1 MTPYIATGAI
11 SPKMIGAPPPLEGP
25 RVTLDQASFRA
36 LASEVRVEVLKRLDE
51 LRMTVTDLANAL
63 QLSKPTLLEH
73 LEKLQT
79 AELVKRIDEG
89 RKWIYYELTGRGKKI
104 LHPERVTIVVSLCLS
119 MFLAAAGIFA
129 LASGLTSGMLAAP
142 GTAGPG
148 GYQTIGSGLS
158 FSPLPPLALAGFGLA
173 AAALWFIG
181 LALFFQ
187 IRGGERR
194 AKVFASLQDL

>member
-1 MTPYIATGAI
+1 MTPYISRRPMARQ
-11 SPKMIGAPPPLEGP
+11 MIGAPPPLEGP

-36 LASEVRVEVLKRLDE
+36 LASEVRVEVLKKLDE
-51 LRMTVTDLANAL
+51 RRMTVTDLANAL
-63 QLSKPTLLEH
+63 DLSKPTLLEH

-89 RKWIYYELTGRGKKI
+89 RKWIYYELTGRGRKI
-104 LHPERVTIVVSLCLS
+104 LHPEKVTIVISLCLS

-148 GYQTIGSGLS
+148 GYPTVGPGLCY
-158 FSPLPPLALAGFGLA
+158 SPLPPPALARF
-173 AAALWFIG
+173 
-181 LALFFQ
+181 
-187 IRGGERR
+187 R
-194 AKVFASLQDL
+194 APSGAP